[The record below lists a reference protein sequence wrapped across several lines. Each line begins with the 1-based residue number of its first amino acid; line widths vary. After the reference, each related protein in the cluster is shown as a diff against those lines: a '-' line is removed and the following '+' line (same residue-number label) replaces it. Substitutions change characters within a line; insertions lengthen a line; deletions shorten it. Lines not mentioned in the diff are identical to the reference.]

1 MSKVYFTIA
10 GMQYRFGTEFLKK
23 GMEVKLIKEPDNPHD
38 KEAIRVDFEGL
49 GQIGYVA
56 NSTNTVKGE
65 SYSAGRLYD
74 KIGKKAKGIVQVITP
89 YGAICSVRKQDLK

>member
-10 GMQYRFGTEFLKK
+10 GMQYRFGNEFLKK

-38 KEAIRVDFEGL
+38 KEAIRVDFDGL